1 MKQDSRKRQ
10 GIFITFEGIDGSGK
24 STQAQLLAA
33 RLTAEGVPT
42 LITREPG
49 GTVLAE
55 KIRDLLLFAQEDLVP
70 ETEVLLYAAARAQ
83 HVRKVIGPG
92 LARGAV
98 VICERFIDSTLAYQ
112 GFASGNDLELIRQIN
127 TFATGGLVP
136 DLTFLLD
143 LKPEEGWHRVQKRNR
158 SKGTD
163 RIEAKGR
170 AFQEEVRRGYLRL
183 AAAEAERFCLLSS
196 AGQTKEELHQQI
208 WARFL
213 ARFPVVPVGNDAKGG
228 E

>member
-1 MKQDSRKRQ
+1 MKQ

-24 STQAQLLAA
+24 STQAQMLAA

-55 KIRDLLLFAQEDLVP
+55 KIRDLLLFAEEDPAP
-70 ETEVLLYAAARAQ
+70 ETEILLYAAARAQ
-83 HVRKVIGPG
+83 HVGKVIRPA

-98 VICERFIDSTLAYQ
+98 VICERFTDSTLAYQ
-112 GFASGNDLELIRQIN
+112 GFAAGNDPELIRQMN

-143 LKPEEGWHRVQKRNR
+143 LTPDQGWRRVQER
-158 SKGTD
+158 SSRIGTD
-163 RIEAKGR
+163 RIEARGLS
-170 AFQEEVRRGYLRL
+170 FQEKVRQGYLRL
-183 AAAEAERFCLLSS
+183 AAAEAERFCLLTGSDR
-196 AGQTKEELHQQI
+196 TKEEVHQQI
-208 WARFL
+208 WVRFL
-213 ARFPVVPVGNDAKGG
+213 EKFPFIPVGSKGKGG
-228 E
+228 K